1 MSDWKWELKITFWTF
16 WSWCQCQMLNV
27 FTQYTLWSWS
37 CSVICSVIL
46 RRYRKQKLPNALHAA
61 SITAVFVWPM
71 TVPIFLSHPSMFR
84 VAGCQPWQNPGG
96 ARNNC
101 NDGSSGLACTNTG
114 LNFSRL
120 WWTHVTCKISHSQA
134 SRNIFLCIVCI
145 M

>member
-1 MSDWKWELKITFWTF
+1 MSDWKWELKITFRTF

-37 CSVICSVIL
+37 CFVICSVIL

-101 NDGSSGLACTNTG
+101 NDGSSGLASANTG